1 MRGKG
6 GVDSQD
12 FSTKMPVEHAGLA
25 AGEEGRLILPKFTP
39 VLDVDEPVG
48 WSERRLSVEGEA
60 YLDRDL
66 PMLDLSIF
74 DVAASFD
81 NLEPAKITQAA
92 GRFGECVLDGIFD
105 AIGGGA
111 HKFDFLV
118 DMVAHSAKTNAAPQ
132 PTPI

>member
-1 MRGKG
+1 
-6 GVDSQD
+6 
-12 FSTKMPVEHAGLA
+12 MPVEHAGLA

-48 WSERRLSVEGEA
+48 WSERRVSVEGEA

-81 NLEPAKITQAA
+81 NLEPAKITQAPR
-92 GRFGECVLDGIFD
+92 GFGERVLDRILD
-105 AIGGGA
+105 IIGGGA

-118 DMVAHSAKTNAAPQ
+118 DMIAHASKTNPAAM